1 MTVRDPLQDAHLGP
15 LDELS
20 GSESEADEEMEMEMF
35 VNDAAAAGIAYAASR
50 IVLHQP

>member
-1 MTVRDPLQDAHLGP
+1 MP

-35 VNDAAAAGIAYAASR
+35 VNDAAAAGIARAASR
-50 IVLHQP
+50 HCAASALTLVWSDT